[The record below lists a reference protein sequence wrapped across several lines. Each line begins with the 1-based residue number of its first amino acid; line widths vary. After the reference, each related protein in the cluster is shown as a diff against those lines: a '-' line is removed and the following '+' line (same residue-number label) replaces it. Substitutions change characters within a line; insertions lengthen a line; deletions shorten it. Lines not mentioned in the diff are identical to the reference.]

1 VSGHDKA
8 RYAIGAITVLGL
20 VLMAFAFGL
29 GKVEEQT
36 SFGLI
41 PVLSF
46 LGVVVTRFAEWCYH
60 TWRNGVEPTSQAQ
73 ANTAP
78 AGGITTGGRSA

>member
-60 TWRNGVEPTSQAQ
+60 TWKTEPPAEVKEGV
-73 ANTAP
+73 
-78 AGGITTGGRSA
+78 TGGGPGSA